1 MGFILRQRMG
11 GGPVALFVHAIISA
25 YLWFAEEG
33 VELMVIAGVRG
44 IGVQRLRLLERC
56 AADAR
61 VWVVDDNSCGE
72 LEKNLRLTRKIFEN
86 SEERKKEEKTSQVEN
101 QWNYI

>member
-1 MGFILRQRMG
+1 MG
-11 GGPVALFVHAIISA
+11 GGPVALFVHAMIPA

-33 VELMVIAGVRG
+33 VELMVIAGIRG
-44 IGVQRLRLLERC
+44 IGVQSLRLLERC

-61 VWVVDDNSCGE
+61 VCVVDDNSCRE
-72 LEKNLRLTRKIFEN
+72 LEKNLRLTRKVFEN
-86 SEERKKEEKTSQVEN
+86 SDDRKKGEKTSSVEN